1 MHNYVLTRF
10 GHGKRHKQAKEYWS
24 HFFLYRNLN
33 CWRWEKT
40 MKLIKGSDWPLY
52 DLESKLSCINKWHN
66 FLLRIN
72 DRKEYR
78 YQCCIIYPSNICF
91 QNYFSIH
98 SHTFTEDMLKSL
110 MDLYNSK
117 CKFVK
122 EWDKKPKDVGGQ
134 NTVGKNKKVSIRVS
148 SWA

>member
-1 MHNYVLTRF
+1 MNTDIKNCFLSNTVKTCISYVLTRF

-52 DLESKLSCINKWHN
+52 DLDSKLSCINKWHN

-78 YQCCIIYPSNICF
+78 YQCCIIYPSNICC
-91 QNYFSIH
+91 QPYFSMSEMGINDICR
-98 SHTFTEDMLKSL
+98 EKWWI
-110 MDLYNSK
+110 LY
-117 CKFVK
+117 
-122 EWDKKPKDVGGQ
+122 
-134 NTVGKNKKVSIRVS
+134 
-148 SWA
+148 